1 MSRRSYHQY
10 CATAK
15 TLDLLGER
23 WTLLIVRELLTGP
36 KRYADLLERLP
47 GIGTTLLAARLK
59 HLEQADVVER
69 TMLPSPARASAYRLT
84 PAGRELEPAIMAL
97 ARWGLRWTLGEPEPD
112 DVFRPDWAVLAMHAV
127 FDEDAARGVEETYEL
142 RVGDDVLHARV
153 YEGAVEAAQGPAQ
166 APDLALTTDADTFL
180 EIAAGRLTFAQAARQ
195 KRLTVHGDP
204 EALRRFSRIF
214 PRQAARAA

>member
-59 HLEQADVVER
+59 HLDQAGVVER
-69 TMLPSPARASAYRLT
+69 TVLPSPARAGAYGLT
-84 PAGRELEPAIMAL
+84 RAGRELEPAILAL
-97 ARWGLRWTLGEPEPD
+97 ARWGLRWTLGQPVPD
-112 DVFRPDWAVLAMHAV
+112 DVFRPDWAVLAMQAV
-127 FDEDAARGVEETYEL
+127 FDSDAARGVEETYEL
-142 RVGDDVLHARV
+142 RVDGDVLYARV
-153 YEGAVEAAQGPAQ
+153 HEGAVEAVQGAAQ
-166 APDLALTTDADTFL
+166 APDLTLTTDADTLL

-195 KRLTVHGDP
+195 KRLAVDGDP
-204 EALRRFSRIF
+204 EALTRFSLIF
-214 PRQAARAA
+214 PRPAAPAA